1 LVGWLVRNRIRES
14 EPSLGL
20 SVGFSV
26 SLSFFQERKK
36 RWADRSPWNGEL
48 RKHAG
53 RAWWGHRGVP
63 CAQGTPE
70 YRMCSLPNDPVL
82 ARRVVAGI
90 IFLVARSLARSSP
103 RHSHLLI
110 AVLAG
115 CAKFT
120 WRSRWAG
127 RVLRLCARNQWAQV
141 RCIPFYLCLCFALFI
156 ISHKTSLLTK
166 FVNIIR
172 GVGGSYRVDQ
182 NSDVLRTE
190 CQNNVDRVVKLMV
203 YSSKEMNIRAVDMTP
218 VCYCPQPPFTL

>member
-1 LVGWLVRNRIRES
+1 
-14 EPSLGL
+14 
-20 SVGFSV
+20 
-26 SLSFFQERKK
+26 
-36 RWADRSPWNGEL
+36 
-48 RKHAG
+48 
-53 RAWWGHRGVP
+53 
-63 CAQGTPE
+63 
-70 YRMCSLPNDPVL
+70 MCSLPNDPVL

-90 IFLVARSLARSSP
+90 IFLARGSLARLLKP

-110 AVLAG
+110 GVLAG

-141 RCIPFYLCLCFALFI
+141 RCIPFYLCLYFALFI
-156 ISHKTSLLTK
+156 ISHKTSLLTIP
-166 FVNIIR
+166 VHR
-172 GVGGSYRVDQ
+172 GGVGGSYRVDQ